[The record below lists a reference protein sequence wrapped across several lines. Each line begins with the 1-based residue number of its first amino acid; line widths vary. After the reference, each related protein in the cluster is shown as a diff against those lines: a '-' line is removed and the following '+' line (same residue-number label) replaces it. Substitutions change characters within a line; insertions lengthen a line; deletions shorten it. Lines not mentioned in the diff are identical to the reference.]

1 MVTFPVRFRVRQIG
15 IDGNTMGP
23 SRILLC
29 EDPGVFLIGK
39 SEDADVPLSGDAVSR
54 RHMSLVLTD
63 DEVRVR
69 DESSTNGTYV
79 NGTRADEAVLS
90 AGDQISIPGWLLELL
105 GPAKNA
111 ASATRIG
118 GVEVDESLVSRLI
131 MTDDAAASSQSPL
144 SSSRR
149 TFPGAEFDGKDVVG
163 VEALRASGHPV
174 EEVRFCAVGG
184 GLGSFIWV
192 DHLRCYGIA
201 ANDIKAIGT
210 EGVCYQTY
218 KRYCKNSQ
226 IPDHERLR
234 SNSLSRP
241 DNIWG
246 FPGYALREVGKGISV
261 KGVFQVFGEPTL
273 SESYTPRAGDVFD
286 SLDKE
291 AARISWPEMF
301 VKAQVLGLRKTSDGR
316 YAVAYKLWGGEAS
329 GQERNRYV
337 IADVVHLSTGY
348 PATRFVDDFQTFIT
362 NHPDAR
368 AQVANAYEPHDQ
380 MYIEAERRDGP
391 VQVVVRG
398 RGIVASRIIQRL
410 FEARK
415 KNPNIR
421 ILHSMRTPINAR
433 GGAVFRMARR
443 LVRNNV
449 EIQPFNWP
457 KSCWGGDLRV
467 EYEDADE
474 EQRGIML
481 TQLGGTTT
489 AERSDWIGI
498 VDRGTEEGWYRPV
511 YGNISDLVP
520 LPAQGANQPA
530 GVQVSID
537 TVEGNA
543 EKLNADYLVDCT
555 GLIAD
560 IRRSPFLADMLD
572 TYHLRRNHTYRMK
585 DGTAIQGGPTG
596 LHCTSD
602 FEIEGLRNDNGRV
615 YAAGAITTG
624 GPYLAVDSFLGL
636 QYSAL
641 RSVDHLAAE
650 RHHKVRNLGPFR
662 SLGGWTKWMFGAQP

>member
-15 IDGNTMGP
+15 IDGHTIGP

-149 TFPGAEFDGKDVVG
+149 TFPGAEFDREDVVG

-201 ANDIKAIGT
+201 ASDIKAIGT

-301 VKAQVLGLRKTSDGR
+301 
-316 YAVAYKLWGGEAS
+316 
-329 GQERNRYV
+329 
-337 IADVVHLSTGY
+337 
-348 PATRFVDDFQTFIT
+348 
-362 NHPDAR
+362 
-368 AQVANAYEPHDQ
+368 
-380 MYIEAERRDGP
+380 
-391 VQVVVRG
+391 
-398 RGIVASRIIQRL
+398 
-410 FEARK
+410 
-415 KNPNIR
+415 
-421 ILHSMRTPINAR
+421 
-433 GGAVFRMARR
+433 
-443 LVRNNV
+443 
-449 EIQPFNWP
+449 
-457 KSCWGGDLRV
+457 
-467 EYEDADE
+467 
-474 EQRGIML
+474 
-481 TQLGGTTT
+481 
-489 AERSDWIGI
+489 
-498 VDRGTEEGWYRPV
+498 
-511 YGNISDLVP
+511 
-520 LPAQGANQPA
+520 
-530 GVQVSID
+530 
-537 TVEGNA
+537 
-543 EKLNADYLVDCT
+543 
-555 GLIAD
+555 
-560 IRRSPFLADMLD
+560 
-572 TYHLRRNHTYRMK
+572 
-585 DGTAIQGGPTG
+585 
-596 LHCTSD
+596 
-602 FEIEGLRNDNGRV
+602 
-615 YAAGAITTG
+615 
-624 GPYLAVDSFLGL
+624 
-636 QYSAL
+636 
-641 RSVDHLAAE
+641 
-650 RHHKVRNLGPFR
+650 
-662 SLGGWTKWMFGAQP
+662 

>member
-1 MVTFPVRFRVRQIG
+1 MITFPVRFRVRQIG

-29 EDPGVFLIGK
+29 EEPGAFLIGK
-39 SEDADVPLSGDAVSR
+39 TEDADVPLTGDAVSR
-54 RHMSLVLTD
+54 RHMSLVMSHED
-63 DEVRVR
+63 VRVR
-69 DESSTNGTYV
+69 DEGSTNGTYV
-79 NGTRADEAVLS
+79 NGTRVDEQVLEI
-90 AGDQISIPGWLLELL
+90 GDQISIPGWLLELL
-105 GPAKNA
+105 AAAETP
-111 ASATRIG
+111 ASATRIA
-118 GVEVDESLVSRLI
+118 GVEVDASLVSRLVI
-131 MTDDAAASSQSPL
+131 TDDDAPPP
-144 SSSRR
+144 SRR
-149 TFPGAEFDGKDVVG
+149 NFPDMEFDGKDVVG
-163 VEALRASGHPV
+163 IEALRASGHPV
-174 EEVRFCAVGG
+174 EEVKFCAVGG
-184 GLGSFIWV
+184 GLGSFVWV
-192 DHLRCYGIA
+192 DHLRCYGVPA
-201 ANDIKAIGT
+201 SDIRAIGT
-210 EGVCYQTY
+210 EEVCYQTY

-246 FPGYALREVGKGISV
+246 FPGYALREVGKGIGV

-291 AARISWPEMF
+291 AVRIGWGEML
-301 VKAQVLGLRKTSDGR
+301 VKAQVLGVRKTSDGR

-329 GQERNRYV
+329 GQERNRYL

-362 NHPDAR
+362 NHPDSR

-380 MYIEAERRDGP
+380 MYVEAERRGGP

-415 KNPNIR
+415 KNPHIR
-421 ILHSMRTPINAR
+421 ILHSMRSAIGPR
-433 GGAVFRMARR
+433 DGAVFRKARR

-467 EYEDADE
+467 EYERASDQD
-474 EQRGIML
+474 RGVML
-481 TQLGGTTT
+481 NQLGGTTT
-489 AERSDWIGI
+489 AERSDWIAI
-498 VDRGTEEGWYRPV
+498 AERGAEEGWYRPV
-511 YGNISDLVP
+511 YGNISDLQP
-520 LPAQGANQPA
+520 IPPQGENQPA
-530 GVQVSID
+530 GVQVAID
-537 TVEGNA
+537 TQEGNR
-543 EKLNADYLVDCT
+543 EELNADYLIDCT

-572 TYHLRRNHTYRMK
+572 TYHLPRNHAYREK
-585 DGTAIQGGPTG
+585 GGAVEQGGATG
-596 LHCTSD
+596 LRCTND
-602 FEIEGLRNDNGRV
+602 FEIEGLRNGNGRV
-615 YAAGAITTG
+615 YAAGTITTG

-641 RSVDHLAAE
+641 RSVDHMVTE
-650 RHHKVRNLGPFR
+650 RIHKVPNLGPLR
-662 SLGGWTKWMFGAQP
+662 SFAGWSKWMVGARP